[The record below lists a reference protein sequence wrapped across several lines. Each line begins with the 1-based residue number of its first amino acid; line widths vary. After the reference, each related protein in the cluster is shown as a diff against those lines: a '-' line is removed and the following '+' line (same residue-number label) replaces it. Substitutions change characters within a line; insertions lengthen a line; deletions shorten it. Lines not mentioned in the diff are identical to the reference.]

1 MEIKIQIPDNCE
13 LVKDENTY
21 IVVDSIDRNLCSS
34 REEAEAFLALMQLRQ
49 LRKAWVGS
57 WEQPDH
63 NTIISAITYY
73 ISDGRVIIWHSH
85 FLLEKWQLI
94 SLNASEVYVKLLK
107 HYYEFMNKD
116 NNSDHK
122 EDHKDNNSCFD
133 EETIEVVSQLQE
145 PLPFKTTD
153 FIPEPF
159 IPTL

>member
-1 MEIKIQIPDNCE
+1 MTGPG
-13 LVKDENTY
+13 
-21 IVVDSIDRNLCSS
+21 IV
-34 REEAEAFLALMQLRQ
+34 
-49 LRKAWVGS
+49 
-57 WEQPDH
+57 
-63 NTIISAITYY
+63 
-73 ISDGRVIIWHSH
+73 WHSH

-133 EETIEVVSQLQE
+133 EETIEVVLQLQE